1 MGKAAEGRRSPRRE
15 AFACDLRIARS
26 VLDCASP
33 LALCQKTRFP
43 HELLHANDSMQ
54 CKRACV
60 FSANGITFAPV
71 TTSNQTDPGS
81 TSTGAEPAPHPAFVT
96 THWSLVVSAGRNDTP
111 HARNALEKLCRAYW
125 FPIYAFVRRQGHG
138 PHDAQDLT
146 QEFFAR
152 LLEKKQLAVVDPAKG
167 RFRSFLLASLKHFLA
182 NEWDKTKA
190 QKRGGGQIL
199 IPIDVATAE
208 SSGGVDPADHLT
220 AEKIFERR
228 WALTLLDQVLRRLR
242 AEYVRDGKENLF
254 EQLKPT
260 LTEVSRSVRYAEIAA
275 RLGTNE
281 GAVKVVVHR
290 LRQRYREV
298 LRAEIADTVASPGEV
313 EDEIRN
319 LFAALAG

>member
-1 MGKAAEGRRSPRRE
+1 
-15 AFACDLRIARS
+15 
-26 VLDCASP
+26 
-33 LALCQKTRFP
+33 
-43 HELLHANDSMQ
+43 
-54 CKRACV
+54 
-60 FSANGITFAPV
+60 V
-71 TTSNQTDPGS
+71 TTSNQSGPNS
-81 TSTGAEPAPHPAFVT
+81 TSAGAEPLPRPAFVT

-111 HARNALEKLCRAYW
+111 HARNALEKLCRSYW
-125 FPIYAFVRRQGHG
+125 FPIYAFVRRQGHS

-152 LLEKKQLAVVDPAKG
+152 LLEKNYLAGADPAKG

-208 SSGGVDPADHLT
+208 TSCGIEPTDNLT

-228 WALTLLDQVLRRLR
+228 WALTLLEQVLRRLR
-242 AEYVRDGKENLF
+242 AEYVRDGRGNLF

-281 GAVKVVVHR
+281 GAVKVAVHR

-298 LRAEIADTVASPGEV
+298 LRAEIADTVVGPGEV

-319 LFAALAG
+319 LFAALADG

>member
-1 MGKAAEGRRSPRRE
+1 MTV
-15 AFACDLRIARS
+15 CS
-26 VLDCASP
+26 VS
-33 LALCQKTRFP
+33 T
-43 HELLHANDSMQ
+43 
-54 CKRACV
+54 ACV
-60 FSANGITFAPV
+60 FSANGVTFAPV
-71 TTSNQTDPGS
+71 TTSNQTGPNLTSAGADPL
-81 TSTGAEPAPHPAFVT
+81 PRPAFVT

-111 HARNALEKLCRAYW
+111 HARDALENLCRAYW

-138 PHDAQDLT
+138 PPDAQDLT

-152 LLEKKQLAVVDPAKG
+152 LLEKKQLAGADPAKG

-182 NEWDKTKA
+182 NEWDKTRA
-190 QKRGGGQIL
+190 QKRGGGQKL

-208 SSGGVDPADHLT
+208 TSGGLEPADGLT

-260 LTEVSRSVRYAEIAA
+260 LTETSRTIAYAEIAT

-281 GAVKVVVHR
+281 GAVKVAVHR

-319 LFAALAG
+319 LFAALAGG